1 MSGAYLQLPWT
12 SLDSMSALCHCKQ
25 RNHKQNVQKR
35 SKTKTAKET
44 LAGVVQELK
53 QKVQHKLVQSIWIL
67 AFFQCSSNI
76 HTFSIASLNRNL
88 WIVNNVI
95 FVSKDIETRCS
106 QKINGLFFLGILFSI
121 S

>member
-1 MSGAYLQLPWT
+1 MNGAYPQLPWT

-25 RNHKQNVQKR
+25 WNHKQNVQKQ
-35 SKTKTAKET
+35 SKTKTASET
-44 LAGVVQELK
+44 LAGVVQELIA
-53 QKVQHKLVQSIWIL
+53 QHKLVQSIWIL

-76 HTFSIASLNRNL
+76 HTSSITSLNRNL

-106 QKINGLFFLGILFSI
+106 QKINDLFFLGITV
-121 S
+121 